1 MMPVERNPERGAG
14 KLAGFLF
21 FVFIAAAVYVGF
33 KVVPVYV
40 NNYEFQD
47 ALESEARFAITN
59 RKAPDDIRND
69 VWKKVVELQIPVDK
83 KDIQIK
89 FPGGGGAGPMAMV
102 DIDVPYEVNVEFP
115 GYTLQLNFHPHGDN
129 HTI

>member
-1 MMPVERNPERGAG
+1 M
-14 KLAGFLF
+14 
-21 FVFIAAAVYVGF
+21 
-33 KVVPVYV
+33 PVYV

-89 FPGGGGAGPMAMV
+89 FPGGGGAGPMAWLILMCRMRS
-102 DIDVPYEVNVEFP
+102 
-115 GYTLQLNFHPHGDN
+115 TLSFQATRCN
-129 HTI
+129 